1 MDKNTYTISDFGSAQ
16 VNVPVKPECPKLSSE
31 VQPQVAA
38 AFFVITLLKLGLEE
52 DASKAAAILGYNFN
66 SSEWYKKSY
75 LLVSTNQTTL
85 PKKDKSLLGGF
96 KKILN

>member
-1 MDKNTYTISDFGSAQ
+1 LYRLVEIYH
-16 VNVPVKPECPKLSSE
+16 
-31 VQPQVAA
+31 
-38 AFFVITLLKLGLEE
+38 KLGLEE

-85 PKKDKSLLGGF
+85 PKKDKSLLDGF

>member
-1 MDKNTYTISDFGSAQ
+1 MST
-16 VNVPVKPECPKLSSE
+16 
-31 VQPQVAA
+31 
-38 AFFVITLLKLGLEE
+38 
-52 DASKAAAILGYNFN
+52 AILGYNFN

-85 PKKDKSLLGGF
+85 PKKDKSLLDGF